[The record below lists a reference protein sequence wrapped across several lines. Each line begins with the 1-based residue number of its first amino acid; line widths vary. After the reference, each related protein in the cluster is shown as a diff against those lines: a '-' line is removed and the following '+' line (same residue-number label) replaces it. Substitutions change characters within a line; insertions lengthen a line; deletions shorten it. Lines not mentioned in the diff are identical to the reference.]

1 VDAAEREGVTISA
14 LAREALEQYLRQQ

>member
-1 VDAAEREGVTISA
+1 VDATEREGVTISA